1 MQNTKLL
8 IATKVTLL
16 AALLTACQTT
26 PAIPEYDG
34 AMLYQGYCASCH
46 GPTGRGDG
54 PIAPSLNVGMQDLRT
69 IAARNGGSFPE
80 ILIETIIDG
89 TRERPAH
96 GTPGMPVWGWA
107 FYTAEAKMGETEPE
121 KFADARIRA
130 LTDYLESIQID
141 L

>member
-1 MQNTKLL
+1 MHKIQRL
-8 IATKVTLL
+8 IVIKILLL
-16 AALLTACQTT
+16 AAALTACQTSST
-26 PAIPEYDG
+26 IPEYDG

-54 PIAPSLNVGMQDLRT
+54 PVAPTLNVGIQDLRT

-107 FYTAEAKMGETEPE
+107 SAVLWC
-121 KFADARIRA
+121 RRWRA
-130 LTDYLESIQID
+130 TVPCCSSPWGFSS
-141 L
+141 